1 MILLRR
7 YRNHLMNPQPN
18 TNTMDDYQV
27 SRNYPLFEHMAD
39 QHNLILLEDEL
50 CQIER
55 IVLEMHNINPEKC
68 TMNPQSNPHVSRT
81 IPEQI
86 EHQVR
91 EKGNQLD
98 QVYGAMKEKT
108 PMQQLHQWAV
118 DKWSDPSRLISL
130 YEVVNKIEEMLE
142 NENKD

>member
-1 MILLRR
+1 M
-7 YRNHLMNPQPN
+7 
-18 TNTMDDYQV
+18 
-27 SRNYPLFEHMAD
+27 
-39 QHNLILLEDEL
+39 LLEYGVNFHEDEIKEIVL
-50 CQIER
+50 

-68 TMNPQSNPHVSRT
+68 TMNPQSNPQSNPHVSRT

>member
-1 MILLRR
+1 
-7 YRNHLMNPQPN
+7 
-18 TNTMDDYQV
+18 
-27 SRNYPLFEHMAD
+27 
-39 QHNLILLEDEL
+39 
-50 CQIER
+50 
-55 IVLEMHNINPEKC
+55 MHNEKPEKC